1 MPAPPAP
8 YDSYDPYNL
17 YGPDVE
23 GCGVLDELE
32 EVEDEESMGPAWL
45 CVCVGGN
52 GYSIYFIYVYVVK
65 NFLFSSYESFW
76 YKSRKPVENGLL
88 VESSQ

>member
-1 MPAPPAP
+1 MWVFPIVLGLPTTTPAFVPAPPAP
-8 YDSYDPYNL
+8 YDSYDPYDL

-45 CVCVGGN
+45 CVCVGG
-52 GYSIYFIYVYVVK
+52 
-65 NFLFSSYESFW
+65 
-76 YKSRKPVENGLL
+76 
-88 VESSQ
+88 